1 AEVRR
6 GLIHLRQQEILDE
19 LKEWPKRWDD
29 VKPPEDPAMWEVGL
43 AKVNDPGSTAMAE
56 SIGQL
61 ASVAARVVGAALP
74 PTVPRVVGPLQSIAG
89 WLGRHLAAPVR
100 HPSGPGSMSER
111 WKPWRDTLGL
121 AFGAAAVGLLA
132 AALVWAVADSQVSLA
147 IGVGVGL
154 LLAVAPAAAFA
165 LVAVT
170 TEINPNEGKRRRT
183 KAITVACWFG
193 SFVSAV
199 GAAVLTVVSMRL
211 GWGALLVI
219 AGVVLVVVVVAPV
232 RRRW

>member
-1 AEVRR
+1 
-6 GLIHLRQQEILDE
+6 
-19 LKEWPKRWDD
+19 
-29 VKPPEDPAMWEVGL
+29 
-43 AKVNDPGSTAMAE
+43 
-56 SIGQL
+56 
-61 ASVAARVVGAALP
+61 
-74 PTVPRVVGPLQSIAG
+74 
-89 WLGRHLAAPVR
+89 
-100 HPSGPGSMSER
+100 MSER

-232 RRRW
+232 RRRWCLALLAAVAIFVAVLGIGGAW